1 MNEKNVTPIEE
12 NSYQTGRTTPPKSH
26 SGLIAV
32 LLAVIIL
39 LGGMVSAL
47 GLLNIRLFRAT
58 LGNQPEKSAISFTR
72 TAEAGT
78 PASVSENGLPIIGF
92 SGKDISSIDQLYYR
106 IPAGIYITD
115 ITPSSPAQAHGIEP
129 GDILLRFNGGKIT
142 STAALANALSA
153 CKPGDVVTLVIYRD
167 GEEFTVNIALGQSQ

>member
-1 MNEKNVTPIEE
+1 MNEKNVE

-47 GLLNIRLFRAT
+47 SLLNIRLFRA
-58 LGNQPEKSAISFTR
+58 LEAQPEKSAIRFQKN
-72 TAEAGT
+72 AEADI
-78 PASVSENGLPIIGF
+78 PVSALENSLPVIGF
-92 SGKDISSIDQLYYR
+92 NGKDISSIDQLYYR
-106 IPAGIYITD
+106 IPAGVYITNVF
-115 ITPSSPAQAHGIEP
+115 PSSPAQVHGIQP

-142 STAALANALSA
+142 STAALTNALSA
-153 CKPGDVVTLVIYRD
+153 CKPGDVVTLVLYRD
-167 GEEFTVNIALGQSQ
+167 GKEFTVNIALGQSQ